1 MILFPSMLLT
11 GGESRGKRMVFL
23 VGVLYYLFIFIVYG
37 LGMFGAVKLGIF
49 LRKRSDAAKKAAANS
64 QE

>member
-1 MILFPSMLLT
+1 MA
-11 GGESRGKRMVFL
+11 FL
-23 VGVLYYLFIFIVYG
+23 AGLLYYLFIFIVYG

-49 LRKRSDAAKKAAANS
+49 LRRRSDAAKVAAADS

>member
-1 MILFPSMLLT
+1 
-11 GGESRGKRMVFL
+11 MVFL